1 MKFELSLVE
10 LAAESAVV
18 LPSRSLLRHRSST
31 KVQQMNNIA
40 LANAVGVGATA
51 AAVNLSIANTQNMQ
65 KFSL

>member
-18 LPSRSLLRHRSST
+18 LPSRSLLRSRRSSKT
-31 KVQQMNNIA
+31 QQMNNVA
-40 LANAVGVGATA
+40 LANAVGIGATA
-51 AAVNLSIANTQNMQ
+51 AAVNLSIANTQNIQ